1 LVIKELPEE
10 VKAYISAAQGTPT
23 PEYVIKE
30 LIENS
35 IDAFASKIEVDITSP
50 FSFKVK
56 DNGIGIPYEDLPK
69 TIKRFYTSK
78 VYSLKDVKALKS
90 LGYRGE
96 ALHSIALI
104 SKLTIKSKYKEE
116 NIGGILKSI
125 GGNIILHKPFSFS
138 QGTLV
143 LVEDLYYNFPARR
156 KSVKEKKFFNFVKNL
171 LFAYYLAYENI
182 SFVLKTKD
190 NIISLLNLPFEEKL
204 KLIFKDKSYSILE
217 GKYFKII
224 YSDEKVKNFENIF
237 ILNKRPMDFK
247 FFEKKFLSPLNLNFK
262 TVIAILNVPNEYIDI
277 HLSPYKDKFEFTS
290 KSFEKLILENI
301 KDTFTQKIYP
311 FYSKERFLL
320 KEAESENIFN
330 LKLLGFLGED
340 ILVGYTDKYVYYFDF
355 HLIFEIYNS
364 QFLNLSEKQ
373 ACKYALVKKG
383 DMDLD
388 TLKDIIFE
396 IFSSGKITCPH
407 GRPLFVKESINNI
420 LKKLKRKR

>member
-1 LVIKELPEE
+1 MVIKELPEE

-69 TIKRFYTSK
+69 AIKRFYTSK

-224 YSDEKVKNFENIF
+224 YSDDKIKNFENIF

-247 FFEKKFLSPLNLNFK
+247 IFEK
-262 TVIAILNVPNEYIDI
+262 
-277 HLSPYKDKFEFTS
+277 
-290 KSFEKLILENI
+290 
-301 KDTFTQKIYP
+301 
-311 FYSKERFLL
+311 
-320 KEAESENIFN
+320 
-330 LKLLGFLGED
+330 
-340 ILVGYTDKYVYYFDF
+340 
-355 HLIFEIYNS
+355 NS
-364 QFLNLSEKQ
+364 YL
-373 ACKYALVKKG
+373 
-383 DMDLD
+383 
-388 TLKDIIFE
+388 
-396 IFSSGKITCPH
+396 P
-407 GRPLFVKESINNI
+407 
-420 LKKLKRKR
+420 